1 MTPVVLA
8 NLTIPKAMKLY
19 GTEALA
25 SVMKE
30 VSQLHE
36 KHVWT
41 SIKYDSIYVNKA
53 KIIRSLIFLKRKR
66 DGSLKARL
74 VADGRMQDR
83 DNGQDVSSPTV
94 STESLFLLAAVFAAE
109 SRRVITVDIE
119 GAFLHG
125 VMTNVIYMEI
135 SVHCVDVLIYMYGD
149 IYINKIYVKLDRAL
163 YGTIEAAKVW
173 YDTLLSYLTRLGFR
187 ANAHDQCIFNKMA
200 RKNQITILIHVD
212 DLMIVCSA
220 QSCIDDVISGLNTEY
235 L

>member
-1 MTPVVLA
+1 MTPVVLT

-41 SIKYDSIYVNKA
+41 SIKYDSIVNKA

-135 SVHCVDVLIYMYGD
+135 SGQCVDVLIYMYGD
-149 IYINKIYVKLDRAL
+149 TYIKNLYNNKIYVKLDRAL

-173 YDTLLSYLTRLGFR
+173 YDTLSSYLTRLGFK
-187 ANAHDQCIFNKMA
+187 ANAHDQCIFNKTV

-212 DLMIVCSA
+212 DLMIACTD
-220 QSCIDDVISGLNTEY
+220 QS
-235 L
+235 